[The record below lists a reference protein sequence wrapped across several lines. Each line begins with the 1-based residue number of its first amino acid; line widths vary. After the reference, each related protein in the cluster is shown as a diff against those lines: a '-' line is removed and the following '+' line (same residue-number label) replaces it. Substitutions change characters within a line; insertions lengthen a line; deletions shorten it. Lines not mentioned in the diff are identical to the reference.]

1 MLLLEPS
8 PAGGEPCGDGS
19 AGESKEEVPKDVRL
33 SSCAASSVAALTVK
47 LDVVRKCVGRRSTG
61 LESPSCAILQP
72 SERRIG
78 RTGSSPGQ
86 LRAGDHIG
94 RQSMAPP
101 RSLALAAPL
110 TAQAEDE
117 GALVSLASGGGL
129 ESAEEE
135 GGRVQSLCRVLV
147 PVRHLTGAIGD
158 RRSPQ
163 VTFKSEPLSRLE
175 PDHCGT

>member
-1 MLLLEPS
+1 
-8 PAGGEPCGDGS
+8 
-19 AGESKEEVPKDVRL
+19 
-33 SSCAASSVAALTVK
+33 
-47 LDVVRKCVGRRSTG
+47 
-61 LESPSCAILQP
+61 
-72 SERRIG
+72 
-78 RTGSSPGQ
+78 
-86 LRAGDHIG
+86 
-94 RQSMAPP
+94 MAPP

-175 PDHCGT
+175 PDHCGTRRMAVPLRPHSRQILRAPARTLVVRS